1 MRSVALRAS
10 LRTAGPL
17 VGAVLDRV
25 AYAHTMWDLVPLEL
39 ASRAELAVRIVD
51 DADGW
56 ELHELLGA

>member
-1 MRSVALRAS
+1 M
-10 LRTAGPL
+10 